1 MGYNDVEFIDFRN
14 KHSIYCRRQE
24 FISKNQHRHAYYEIE
39 IVVKGKGKHVIN
51 GHKYDE
57 SVGDIFL
64 MRLTDFHEFEMAES
78 GEHWVV
84 EIPPAT
90 IPDEVVKLMTLV
102 ENDIIVHLDETDFNR
117 IKEMY
122 LMLEGC
128 NDKNDIF
135 SENQKM
141 YLACSMILFIIQ
153 KAEKNFAEKCSQKNI
168 QIREIIEYIQ
178 NNLFEDLSVAKI
190 AEKFFITKEYLGAFF
205 KKNTGISLVAYI
217 RKARLSYAAKLVV
230 TTNKKMIEISEMS
243 GFNSLPTFMRT
254 FKSEFGMTPTEMR
267 KEYIMKNKS

>member
-1 MGYNDVEFIDFRN
+1 MSFNDVEFIDFRN

-39 IVVKGKGKHVIN
+39 IVVKGKGTHTIN
-51 GHKYDE
+51 GHRYDE
-57 SVGDIFL
+57 TVGDIFL
-64 MRLTDFHEFEMAES
+64 MRLTDFHEFEMSES

-90 IPDEVVKLMTLV
+90 IPDEIVKIMTLA
-102 ENDIIVHLDETDFNR
+102 ENDIIANLDEADFKR
-117 IKEMY
+117 AKEMY
-122 LMLEGC
+122 LMLEDC

-135 SENQKM
+135 SETQKM

-153 KAEKNFAEKCSQKNI
+153 RAEKNFVEKCSQKNI
-168 QIREIIEYIQ
+168 QVREIITYIQ

-190 AEKFFITKEYLGAFF
+190 AENFFITKEYLGAFF
-205 KKNTGISLVAYI
+205 KKNTGVSLVAYI

-230 TTNKKMIEISEMS
+230 TTNKKMIEICEMS
-243 GFNSLPTFMRT
+243 GFNSLPTFMRS
-254 FKSEFGMTPTEMR
+254 FRSEFGMTPTEMR
-267 KEYIMKNKS
+267 KEYIMKNKG